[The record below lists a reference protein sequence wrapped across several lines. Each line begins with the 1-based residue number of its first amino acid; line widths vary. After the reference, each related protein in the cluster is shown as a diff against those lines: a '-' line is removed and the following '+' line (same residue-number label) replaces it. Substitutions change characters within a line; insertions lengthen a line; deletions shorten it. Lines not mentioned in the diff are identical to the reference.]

1 MVIKSKSPD
10 VSGINQAAIDSAK
23 LGREALEWYKA
34 EQQRQAPLQDAIARQ
49 DMEVAAFQLDQMRKQ
64 GEISDDYYNY
74 MRGTFRPLEQRLV
87 REATEFDTEAR
98 RDSEAGL
105 AMAGVRQATD
115 GQMGAVKRD
124 AFRYGVN
131 PNDGK
136 FAAMRTNGALTSALG
151 EAAAGNN
158 ARRQVEATG
167 YARMADAAN
176 MGRGL
181 ASNQATAIQVGQ
193 GSGGLAVNAG
203 GAANN
208 VAMSGA
214 NLMGQGFG
222 FGMQG
227 LGQAGNLFGQQAGI
241 QNQARGQDLGLLG
254 SAFGSYMNFLGK

>member
-1 MVIKSKSPD
+1 MVIKSKAPNTD
-10 VSGINQAAIDSAK
+10 GINQAAIDSAK
-23 LGREALEWYKA
+23 LGREALDWFKA
-34 EQQRQAPLQDAIARQ
+34 EQARLAPLQDQIARQ
-49 DMEVAAFQLDQMRKQ
+49 DMEVSAEQLAQMRKQ
-64 GEISDDYYNY
+64 GAIADDYYNY

-87 REATEFDTEAR
+87 REATEYDTEAR
-98 RDSEAGL
+98 RDAEAGR
-105 AMAGVRQATD
+105 AMAEVRQATD

-136 FAAMRTNGALTSALG
+136 FAAMRTQGALTSALG

-158 ARRQVEATG
+158 ARRAVEATG

-181 ASNQATAIQVGQ
+181 PSSQATAVQVGQ
-193 GSGGLAVNAG
+193 GSGNLAVGAG
-203 GAANN
+203 GAANG
-208 VAMSGA
+208 VSMSGA

-227 LGQAGNLFGQQAGI
+227 LNQSGNLFGRAADLRREDNSGANSAIGGVIGAGI
-241 QNQARGQDLGLLG
+241 M
-254 SAFGSYMNFLGK
+254 AF

>member
-1 MVIKSKSPD
+1 MVIKSKAPD
-10 VSGINQAAIDSAK
+10 TSGIQQAALESAK
-23 LGREALEWYKA
+23 LSREALEWYKS
-34 EQQRQAPLQDAIARQ
+34 EQARLAPLQDAIARQ
-49 DMEVAAFQLDQMRKQ
+49 DMEVASFQLDQMRKQ

-74 MRGTFRPLEQRLV
+74 MRSTFRPLEQRLV
-87 REATEFDTEAR
+87 REATEYDTEER
-98 RDSEAGL
+98 RDAEAGR
-105 AMAGVRQATD
+105 AMAEVRQATD

-136 FAAMRTNGALTSALG
+136 FASMRTNGALTSALG

-167 YARMADAAN
+167 YARMADAASL
-176 MGRGL
+176 GRNL
-181 ASNQATAIQVGQ
+181 PSAQATAIQVGQ

-208 VAMSGA
+208 VSTTGA
-214 NLMGQGFG
+214 DIMGKGFG

-227 LGQAGNLFGQQAGI
+227 LNQSGNLFGRAADLRREDNSGANSAIGGVIGAGI
-241 QNQARGQDLGLLG
+241 M
-254 SAFGSYMNFLGK
+254 AF